1 MSNSV
6 KRKLNFKKATGNNMT
21 NDQMY
26 AQIKNKVSGL
36 EKKLQIG
43 IEKRKK
49 YKFILN
55 RINTEIEYL
64 ESQIQEGKSTL
75 KNFNN
80 IKIKK

>member
-6 KRKLNFKKATGNNMT
+6 KRKLIFKKATGNNMT

-36 EKKLQIG
+36 EKKLQMG

-55 RINTEIEYL
+55 NINTRIEELDTEI
-64 ESQIQEGKSTL
+64 QDGKIAL
-75 KNFNN
+75 KGLNN
-80 IKIKK
+80 IKK